1 MHPALIL
8 IPAAAL
14 IFGPRLW
21 VARVLKQHSR
31 EDEDCPMTGADLAR
45 KLLDQNQLQM
55 VKVEPT
61 DVGDHYDPETKA
73 VRLTRDKFER
83 KSLTAIATA
92 AHEVSHALQDASG
105 YIPFVWRSSL
115 VKVAQATGQ
124 IGSIVLVAVPATALL
139 TKQTLP
145 PVIVGVAV
153 FSMLGTG
160 LAVQLT
166 TVPTEFNAS
175 FGRALP
181 MLRDGYISDEQ
192 VKDAKKILFVCSLT
206 YVASSL
212 VAFLNFWP
220 WLGRGATVLDP
231 RKIPDLIGRR
241 QGPAPGG
248 IPVGR
253 GGSALPA
260 PSANTRRTGFPAGNQ
275 PGIAQDI
282 VHSVGEPIIRGWLRL
297 SEALTW
303 QGRSQE
309 ANSN

>member
-1 MHPALIL
+1 MHPAMIL

-21 VARVLKQHSR
+21 VSHVLKKHSH
-31 EDEDCPMTGADLAR
+31 DDDTLSTTGGDLAR
-45 KLLDQNQLQM
+45 ELLDRNQLPM

-61 DVGDHYDPETKA
+61 DIGDHYDPAAKA
-73 VRLTRDKFER
+73 VRLTRDKFEC
-83 KSLTAIATA
+83 KSLTAVTTA

-105 YIPFVWRSSL
+105 YIPFIWRSRL
-115 VKVAQATGQ
+115 VKVAQITGN

-139 TKQTLP
+139 TRHTLP

-160 LAVQLT
+160 LAVQVAA
-166 TVPTEFNAS
+166 VPTELDAS

-181 MLRDGYISDEQ
+181 MLRDGYISGKQE
-192 VKDAKKILFVCSLT
+192 KDAKKILFVCSLT

-231 RKIPDLIGRR
+231 RKLPDIIGRR
-241 QGPAPGG
+241 PASPSG
-248 IPVGR
+248 IPVNRR
-253 GGSALPA
+253 GSPLPHS
-260 PSANTRRTGFPAGNQ
+260 PTNTGGAAYRTGNQ
-275 PGIAQDI
+275 VGAAQELLHQI
-282 VHSVGEPIIRGWLRL
+282 GQPLLRGWFVLSRL
-297 SEALTW
+297 LSDSSRR
-303 QGRSQE
+303 QV
-309 ANSN
+309 

>member
-1 MHPALIL
+1 MHPVLIL

-21 VARVLKQHSR
+21 VRHVLKQHSR
-31 EDEDCPMTGADLAR
+31 EDGNFPTTGGELAR
-45 KLLDQNQLQM
+45 ELLDRYHLGM

-61 DVGDHYDPETKA
+61 DVSDHYDPEAKA

-83 KSLTAIATA
+83 KSLASVATA

-105 YIPFVWRSSL
+105 YLPFVWRSHL

-124 IGSIVLVAVPATALL
+124 LGSIVLVAVPATALL
-139 TKQTLP
+139 TSRALP
-145 PVIVGVAV
+145 PVIVGMAV

-160 LAVQLT
+160 LAVQLA

-181 MLRDGYISDEQ
+181 MLRDGYISGKQE
-192 VKDAKKILFVCSLT
+192 KNAKKILFACSLT

-220 WLGRGATVLDP
+220 WLGRGVTVLSP
-231 RKIPDLIGRR
+231 RKLPDIVGRR
-241 QGPAPGG
+241 PTSPRGT
-248 IPVGR
+248 PVGR
-253 GGSALPA
+253 RGTTPSGPPVNTSGRGS
-260 PSANTRRTGFPAGNQ
+260 RR
-275 PGIAQDI
+275 
-282 VHSVGEPIIRGWLRL
+282 
-297 SEALTW
+297 
-303 QGRSQE
+303 GR
-309 ANSN
+309 